1 MWSQRQSDKTI
12 EKNASELRRQIE
24 NLWIEKKLD
33 LRKIELYMKS
43 LAGRKNTWNNYV
55 DSRGETQKLE

>member
-43 LAGRKNTWNNYV
+43 LAGRKNTWNNYG